1 MSTFPLEKTDNPEM
15 AVHPEGVAGV
25 DTVSELPEK
34 AAEHE

>member
-1 MSTFPLEKTDNPEM
+1 MSTRPSEKIDNPEM
-15 AVHPEGVAGV
+15 AVQPEGVVGV